1 MDFGA
6 GGHDA
11 CVVDAPR
18 YAVPRDEANAPPCS
32 VPGCGNVSRVRREI
46 AEPLEWELGELEPF
60 TVVTFLC
67 LEHIGGV
74 EASEYS

>member
-1 MDFGA
+1 MDFRAGA
-6 GGHDA
+6 SDA
-11 CVVDAPR
+11 CGVDAPR
-18 YAVPRDEANAPPCS
+18 YAVPRDEASAPTCS

-67 LEHIGGV
+67 VEHLGGV
-74 EASEYS
+74 DAPEYS

>member
-6 GGHDA
+6 APPDA
-11 CVVDAPR
+11 SGMDAPR
-18 YAVPRDEANAPPCS
+18 YAVPHDEASVPACS
-32 VPGCGNVSRVRREI
+32 VPGCQNVSKVRREI

-67 LEHIGGV
+67 AEHIGGV
-74 EASEYS
+74 DAPEYS

>member
-1 MDFGA
+1 MDFDA
-6 GGHDA
+6 AAFDA
-11 CVVDAPR
+11 CAVDAPP
-18 YAVPRDEANAPPCS
+18 YAVTRDEANAPTCS

-67 LEHIGGV
+67 VEHLGGV
-74 EASEYS
+74 DASEYS